1 MIVVQVSLY
10 PLQQSDI
17 DMVLE
22 EFWKVLKQE
31 KIEYRITPLSTVIW
45 SKDEEHLYNAVFA
58 AYKKARKK
66 GPAVMVQ
73 TLITAE
79 KKRVSELLDYLNI

>member
-1 MIVVQVSLY
+1 MIAIQVSLY
-10 PLQQSDI
+10 PIQQADI
-17 DMVLE
+17 DQALS

-31 KIEYRITPLSTVIW
+31 KIKYRITPLSTIIW
-45 SKDEEHLYNAVFA
+45 SEDEEYLYNTVFG

-73 TLITAE
+73 TLITAD
-79 KKRVSELLDYLNI
+79 KKRVNELLDYLNM

>member
-1 MIVVQVSLY
+1 MIAIQVSLY
-10 PLQQSDI
+10 PLQQADI
-17 DMVLE
+17 EIALE
-22 EFWKVLKQE
+22 EFWKVLKKE
-31 KIEYRITPLSTVIW
+31 KIDHRITPLSTVIW
-45 SKDEEHLYNAVFA
+45 NEDEEYLYNIILK

-79 KKRVSELLDYLNI
+79 KKRVSELLNYLNI

>member
-1 MIVVQVSLY
+1 MIAIQVSLY
-10 PLQQSDI
+10 PLQQADI
-17 DMVLE
+17 DLALE

-31 KIEYRITPLSTVIW
+31 KIKHRITPLSTMIW
-45 SKDEEHLYNAVFA
+45 SEDEESLYNTVFK
-58 AYKKARKK
+58 AYKKAREK

-79 KKRVSELLDYLNI
+79 KKRVDELLDYLNI